1 MARILA
7 ILLLGLAL
15 GCSSARDYALV
26 ERADLGDADAIY
38 RALVTRAAAVESL
51 RLYGRMDL
59 EGPQLVHKGN
69 VALVARRPSA
79 LHVEAL
85 SSNDLTLALL
95 VTDGA
100 DWIWYERARGTCLKG
115 PWQDEVRLGAL
126 RLPVSV
132 ARFLSLLQAAP
143 VLGAVDDL
151 RLWWDPESSQR
162 VVQARGQG
170 VEVLHFLDGRGFV
183 TRTRLRQPEV
193 GWIDV
198 RYDERRTIDGHRLPA
213 RLRLTL
219 PDERQARL
227 DWRSLQAN
235 VPIPD
240 AAFTLT
246 CPAGA
251 ELHEVDHVQ

>member
-1 MARILA
+1 MARIPA
-7 ILLLGLAL
+7 YVLLGLAL
-15 GCSSARDYALV
+15 GCSSARDYTLA
-26 ERADLGDADAIY
+26 ERTDLGDADALY
-38 RALVTRAAAVESL
+38 RALVQRAAAVGSL

-59 EGPQLVHKGN
+59 DGPELLHKGN
-69 VALVARRPSA
+69 VALVARHPSA

-85 SSNDLTLALL
+85 SANDLTLALL

-100 DWIWYERARGTCLKG
+100 HWIWYERARGTCLKG
-115 PWQDEVRLGAL
+115 PWQGEVRLGAL
-126 RLPVSV
+126 RLPLSV
-132 ARFLSLLQAAP
+132 ARFIALLRAAP
-143 VLGAVDDL
+143 VLGTVDDL
-151 RLWWDPESSQR
+151 KLWWDPESKQR
-162 VVQARGQG
+162 VLQARGQG
-170 VEVLHFLDGRGFV
+170 VEVLHFLSGRGLI

-198 RYDERRTIDGHRLPA
+198 RYDELRTVDGHRLPA

-219 PDERQARL
+219 PDDREARL

-235 VPIPD
+235 VSIPD

-251 ELHEVDHVQ
+251 EIQEMGHVE